1 MRAAAGRQVGAVV
14 IVWSALLYVALIVSS
29 LWFGDTAAVSAW
41 TVYLLYAVVGGLVL
55 RHSARNA
62 IGIFVGVMGLVPLL
76 GNVGEVMVAHG
87 AAVGLVVD
95 LAAWIVVWYFFVFLG
110 AFLPLFHVFPSGT
123 PLPKIWR
130 WWYWTALLGSGL
142 LVLTA
147 LFGPSDDGLYVNPFE
162 IPIVTA
168 IQPVVSVVVVV
179 LMMIG
184 LATGVI
190 SLGVRFRRARGRERE
205 QLKWFFFTVVVAVA
219 TFFGFMLLGGPIGW
233 IPEGVAEATAGVA
246 FALPAVGIL
255 IAMTRHGL
263 YDIDRIVSR
272 TVTYA
277 TVAVVV
283 GAVYAFPVVLL
294 PNVVGFSSDLA
305 VAGSTLAAAVVF
317 APLRKRVQS
326 VVARRFD
333 RARYDAE
340 QVVAAFSGRLQSA
353 VDLGRVRDELG
364 RAVGTAL
371 SPSGVSVWF
380 VGQVS

>member
-62 IGIFVGVMGLVPLL
+62 IGILVGVMGLVPLL

-179 LMMIG
+179 LMVIG

-233 IPEGVAEATAGVA
+233 IPEGVAEAMAGVA

>member
-62 IGIFVGVMGLVPLL
+62 IGILVGVMGLVPLL

-87 AAVGLVVD
+87 AAVGFVVD

-179 LMMIG
+179 LMVIG

-233 IPEGVAEATAGVA
+233 IPEGVAEAMAGVA

>member
-62 IGIFVGVMGLVPLL
+62 IGILVGVMGLVPLL

-190 SLGVRFRRARGRERE
+190 SLEVRFRRARGRERE

-233 IPEGVAEATAGVA
+233 IPEGVAEAMAGVA

-305 VAGSTLAAAVVF
+305 VAGSTLAAVVVF

>member
-62 IGIFVGVMGLVPLL
+62 IGILVGVMGLVPLL

-233 IPEGVAEATAGVA
+233 IPEGVAEAMAGVA

-305 VAGSTLAAAVVF
+305 VAGSTLAAVVVF

>member
-62 IGIFVGVMGLVPLL
+62 IGILVGVMGLVPLL

-87 AAVGLVVD
+87 AAVGLMVD